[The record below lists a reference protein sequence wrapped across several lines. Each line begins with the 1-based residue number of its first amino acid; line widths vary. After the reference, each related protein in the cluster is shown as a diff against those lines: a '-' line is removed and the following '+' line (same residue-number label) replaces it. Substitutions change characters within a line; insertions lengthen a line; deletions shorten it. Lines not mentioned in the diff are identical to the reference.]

1 MGRALREA
9 AAEGNKFLILCGED
23 REREESQRVSVQ
35 REAEKTVWKRGR
47 REAEA

>member
-1 MGRALREA
+1 MGRAQREA
-9 AAEGNKFLILCGED
+9 AAEGNKFLILRGED

-35 REAEKTVWKRGR
+35 REVEKTVWKRGR